1 MLVLSRKVG
10 EVITIGNSIRVTV
23 LGFDRGFVKLGIE
36 APRTV
41 AVHRKEVYDK
51 IIEVNQQAAKVELL
65 DLKAA
70 LQRSTLK
77 LSTPASLAQEAQ
89 SLPTK
94 NRFDKS

>member
-36 APRTV
+36 APRTI

-51 IIEVNQQAAKVELL
+51 IIEVNQQAAKVEVL
-65 DLKAA
+65 DIKAA

-77 LSTPASLAQEAQ
+77 LSAPSAQERRD
-89 SLPTK
+89 T
-94 NRFDKS
+94 